1 MLYFRYSKGN
11 EVSTMTTFNFVIIC
25 LFVCSMVYR
34 FVRAIDRNEIGKAC
48 ISGAEI
54 LMFAYLAKVLM

>member
-1 MLYFRYSKGN
+1 
-11 EVSTMTTFNFVIIC
+11 MTTFNFVIIC

-34 FVRAIDRNEIGKAC
+34 FVRAIDRNEIDKAC

>member
-1 MLYFRYSKGN
+1 
-11 EVSTMTTFNFVIIC
+11 MTTFNFVIIC

-54 LMFAYLAKVLM
+54 LMFAYLAKVLMYGGNINEHLPEEIH